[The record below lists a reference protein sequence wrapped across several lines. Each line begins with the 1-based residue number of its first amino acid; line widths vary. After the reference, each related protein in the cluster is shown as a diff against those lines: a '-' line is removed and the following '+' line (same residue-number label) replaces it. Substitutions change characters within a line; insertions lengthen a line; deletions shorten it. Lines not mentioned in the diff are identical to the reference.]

1 MTKEEKL
8 NRTTILL
15 KLFIILLKIKEKFN
29 KKKILTKKKSY
40 DRIDV

>member
-15 KLFIILLKIKEKFN
+15 KLFIILLKIKEKF
-29 KKKILTKKKSY
+29 KKTY
-40 DRIDV
+40 